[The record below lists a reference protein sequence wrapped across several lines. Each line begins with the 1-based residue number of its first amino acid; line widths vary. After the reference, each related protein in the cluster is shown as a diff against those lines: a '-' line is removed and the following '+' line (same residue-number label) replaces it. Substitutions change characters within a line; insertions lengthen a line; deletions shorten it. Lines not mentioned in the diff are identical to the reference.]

1 MSDIGWFIV
10 YTVGLGTVFGTL
22 EFLVRTGRLASE
34 NGRRISHVAACLYG
48 IGIHAVLPMWW
59 FVAVA
64 GTFVVLMTVSKVLRI
79 LRSIHDT
86 KRSTWGEV
94 YMPLGLG
101 LAAMVAGAD
110 QRAFVVAAAILG
122 LADVAA
128 GLVGDRKGSDSKTW
142 GGTVA
147 FALVSLAILVAARSG
162 IPLSLVVAA
171 FLAALERISL
181 RGLDNLTIPVVA
193 AAALVAFE

>member
-1 MSDIGWFIV
+1 MSDISWFV
-10 YTVGLGTVFGTL
+10 VFTLGLGAVFGTL
-22 EFLVRTGRLASE
+22 EALVRTGRLGSE

-48 IGIHAVLPMWW
+48 IGIHAVLSMWW
-59 FVAVA
+59 FVVVA
-64 GTFVVLMTVSKVLRI
+64 GTFVVLMAVSKVLRI

-101 LAAMVAGAD
+101 LAAIVADTD

-128 GLVGDRKGSDSKTW
+128 GLVGDRQGSDGKTW

-147 FALVSLAILVAARSG
+147 FALVALVVLLAARSG
-162 IPLSLVVAA
+162 IALSLVGAA
-171 FLAALERISL
+171 FLAAVERISL

-193 AAALVAFE
+193 AAMLVALE